1 MMKNSRRRT
10 LIAATL
16 ALGLLGSPLASVA
29 QQDAYPNRP
38 VRVIVPFSPGG
49 NADSSARLFA
59 EAYSRQLGQSFIVE
73 NKGGA
78 GGMIGA
84 TQMVRSTPDGY
95 TIMIGTTAPIV
106 SSWQM
111 AGKSAG
117 YTLQDMKPVALLSR
131 VPGVIVTKADSPIK
145 SYAELVAQ
153 GKTQPG
159 RIKFGHPG
167 NGTAGHVNILQM
179 QKALGQQYI
188 VVPYKGAGPA
198 VQDLMGGQLDAV
210 ATDLPSA
217 LQLIKAGQLRAL
229 AVVFPE
235 RVPALANIPTT
246 AELKQP
252 EVDIA
257 PFTAVLAPRD
267 VPDAVVERLV
277 AANNAALADAA
288 LRKRVEDI
296 GGVPSNMSGEELDK
310 FLQSQVETY
319 RGLVESGL
327 LTDQ

>member
-153 GKTQPG
+153 GKAQPG

-179 QKALGQQYI
+179 QKALEQQYI

-267 VPDAVVERLV
+267 VPDAVVGRLV

>member
-1 MMKNSRRRT
+1 MIKNSRRRT
-10 LIAATL
+10 LITATL

-153 GKTQPG
+153 GKAQPG

-179 QKALGQQYI
+179 QKALEQQYI

>member
-106 SSWQM
+106 ASWQM

-117 YTLQDMKPVALLSR
+117 YTIQDMKPVALLSR

-153 GKTQPG
+153 GKAQPG

-188 VVPYKGAGPA
+188 VVPYKGSGPA

-296 GGVPSNMSGEELDK
+296 GGVPSNMSGKELDK
-310 FLQSQVETY
+310 FLQGQVETY

>member
-153 GKTQPG
+153 GKAQPG